1 MKNILTL
8 IALLSVAFSGISAS
22 SDAYDRQLEVIKEAF
37 NSKDCG
43 KYAGWL
49 SEDCAAL
56 GKSGRLFMPTMKA
69 LFAALDGNT
78 IEDMRLL
85 STDVAE
91 DSTMTFTYDISY
103 SRLGPKQGCFSINRE
118 GLISRLDYIATA
130 KARSVG
136 RVDTRLPPEPVVNIP
151 FILSD
156 NGLIVIRG
164 RLNGEERSF
173 IFDSGAKTSMLN
185 SRYLSDKTV
194 DNGQAAINGVNSGS
208 MELSVVSGTDLDIAG
223 IKVVGGEMPAKD
235 LRHLE
240 PVDTPPVYGLIG
252 VDIFGGYDI
261 LFDYDNLM
269 LTLINPSARVNAG
282 AAVTV
287 PFENLASG
295 YLPTVKVNVAG
306 EELVLG
312 IDCGATVN
320 LLFDRYATLIGDI
333 EEADLV
339 GISGDATIERQ
350 GRANLSVGT
359 VDFGSQPF
367 IVKDISHLQNLDVD
381 GLIGFPA
388 LKTRRIMLRYSAKEL
403 VIF

>member
-22 SDAYDRQLEVIKEAF
+22 SDTYDRQLEVIKEAF

-118 GLISRLDYIATA
+118 GLISRLDYIAAA

-156 NGLIVIRG
+156 NGLIVIKG

-173 IFDSGAKTSMLN
+173 IFDSGAKTSILN

-194 DNGQAAINGVNSGS
+194 DNGQAAINGVNSDS

-223 IKVVGGEMPAKD
+223 IKVAGGA
-235 LRHLE
+235 
-240 PVDTPPVYGLIG
+240 
-252 VDIFGGYDI
+252 
-261 LFDYDNLM
+261 
-269 LTLINPSARVNAG
+269 
-282 AAVTV
+282 
-287 PFENLASG
+287 
-295 YLPTVKVNVAG
+295 
-306 EELVLG
+306 
-312 IDCGATVN
+312 
-320 LLFDRYATLIGDI
+320 
-333 EEADLV
+333 
-339 GISGDATIERQ
+339 
-350 GRANLSVGT
+350 
-359 VDFGSQPF
+359 
-367 IVKDISHLQNLDVD
+367 
-381 GLIGFPA
+381 
-388 LKTRRIMLRYSAKEL
+388 AKEL